1 MSGWGFAE
9 EFFLEEQVL
18 TNSPFKYEID
28 YDLGNIVTI
37 QNREWGVTRDVRII
51 EIREIYE
58 SGGVQIEATF
68 GESD

>member
-1 MSGWGFAE
+1 VSGWEFAE